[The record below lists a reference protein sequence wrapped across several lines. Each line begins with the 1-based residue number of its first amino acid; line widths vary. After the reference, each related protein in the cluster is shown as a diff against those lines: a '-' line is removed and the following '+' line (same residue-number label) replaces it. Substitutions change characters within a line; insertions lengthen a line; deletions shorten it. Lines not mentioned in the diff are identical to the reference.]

1 VKALT
6 FSASTTPPGVSFFA
20 TIANV
25 NAYIFKSTHTAP
37 KWLYEAISHC
47 SLLTARCSKIALLSG
62 FCCAKTNRVIFHDPD
77 DT

>member
-37 KWLYEAISHC
+37 KSLYEAISHC
-47 SLLTARCSKIALLSG
+47 SLLAARKSLHWAVFATQK
-62 FCCAKTNRVIFHDPD
+62 KNRVIFHDPD